1 MNTVSVSIIKN
12 NPVVYIFKS
21 YMIECIGIVVRL
33 DTCQYPVSY
42 THLDVYKRQ
51 NLDSAGPS
59 VGERIYTLVKIL
71 YWLIRVNFVYYI
83 AMIPGMFG
91 MLLEKKQ

>member
-33 DTCQYPVSY
+33 DTCQYLLKSVCTKSNPIIFYKYVQFFVVSI
-42 THLDVYKRQ
+42 RIAPFS
-51 NLDSAGPS
+51 SAG
-59 VGERIYTLVKIL
+59 KI
-71 YWLIRVNFVYYI
+71 
-83 AMIPGMFG
+83 P
-91 MLLEKKQ
+91 